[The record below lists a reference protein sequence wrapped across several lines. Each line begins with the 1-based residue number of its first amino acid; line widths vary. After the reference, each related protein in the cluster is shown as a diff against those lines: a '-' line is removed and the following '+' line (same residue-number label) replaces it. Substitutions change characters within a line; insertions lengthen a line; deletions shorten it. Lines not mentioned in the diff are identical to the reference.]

1 MPDVTGWP
9 ELYARRYLELAG
21 FEVTTVKVQESDQ
34 PRGSVEGTDPAVGTE
49 LEEGAKVTL
58 YISDVTPATS
68 DPPDTSRDT
77 SSGSDTS
84 SRPGRN

>member
-34 PRGSVEGTDPAVGTE
+34 PRGNVEGTEPSGRYCAGRGGKGDAV
-49 LEEGAKVTL
+49 
-58 YISDVTPATS
+58 YQ
-68 DPPDTSRDT
+68 RC
-77 SSGSDTS
+77 
-84 SRPGRN
+84 RPGHLHAA